1 VSRATRAMFA
11 VLAAFALAAS
21 RAGADPAPPAT
32 SNRLES
38 LEPELASHPYRLD
51 PGLRPYRD
59 RLSVSPAYGWLG
71 SDPFYALRVTYN
83 PQSWLGY
90 EASLAHSPGQ
100 SVHALLHTFSAIVR
114 RPLPGRIQ
122 PYLSGGYG
130 MMVVFPG
137 LAVDAAPVT
146 RNALV
151 GGAGLE
157 LYIRNDLALR
167 GDLRGATVFGGQR
180 DHDGVVAYSYSQGT
194 IGLAFY
200 RSIRP

>member
-1 VSRATRAMFA
+1 VTARARS
-11 VLAAFALAAS
+11 LLLALATLAILAP
-21 RAGADPAPPAT
+21 RADAQAPPAPAHAA
-32 SNRLES
+32 LES
-38 LEPELASHPYRLD
+38 LNPDLASHPYRLD

-71 SDPFYALRVTYN
+71 ADAFYALRVTYN

-90 EASLAHSPGQ
+90 EASIAHSPGQ
-100 SVHALLHTFSAIVR
+100 SVHAVLHTLSAIVR
-114 RPLPGRIQ
+114 RPLPGRFQ
-122 PYLSGGYG
+122 PYLAGGYG

-137 LAVDAAPVT
+137 QAVNAAPVT

-151 GGAGLE
+151 GGGGLE
-157 LYIRNDLALR
+157 IYVRNDLALR

-180 DHDGVVAYSYSQGT
+180 GGDGLVAYQYSQGT
-194 IGLAFY
+194 IGLSFY